1 MTKCDLCNQPA
12 VYHDI
17 RIVDD
22 VHNTVHLCQQHAIE
36 QGIDIG
42 DANANISVV
51 LEIQDATQTS
61 IKQCPCGM
69 TISKYK
75 KHSLLGCPRCYET
88 FKDQIT
94 TVIASVQDSRTE
106 HVGKSPKKIN
116 SNSERKIIVRRLRQE
131 LDRAINKEEYENAA
145 KIRDK
150 IERLSEK

>member
-12 VYHDI
+12 VYHDV
-17 RIVDD
+17 RIVNN

-51 LEIQDATQTS
+51 LEIQDATQAS
-61 IKQCPCGM
+61 IKACTCGM

-75 KHSLLGCPRCYET
+75 KHSLLGCPNCYET
-88 FKDQIT
+88 FKEQIT
-94 TVIASVQDSRTE
+94 AVIASVQDSHTE
-106 HVGKSPKKIN
+106 HVGKTPKTIN
-116 SNSERKIIVRRLRQE
+116 SNSERKIMTRRLLRE
-131 LDRAINKEEYENAA
+131 LEQAISKEEYEKAA

-150 IERLSEK
+150 IKHLSEK